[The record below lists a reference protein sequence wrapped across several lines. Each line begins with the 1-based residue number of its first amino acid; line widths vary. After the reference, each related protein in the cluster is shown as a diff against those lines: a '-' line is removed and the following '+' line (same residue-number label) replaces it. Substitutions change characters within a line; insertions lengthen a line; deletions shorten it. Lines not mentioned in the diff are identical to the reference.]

1 MRALHD
7 DPSREAA
14 PRGRR
19 GTARRGTA
27 RRKAAGPRRPRGR
40 PLPWTALLFLVPALL
55 PLGFL
60 VVYPIAHTAVR
71 SLFDASGDTFVGLG
85 NYAEVVRDPGNRV
98 AVRNTAIWVVAAP
111 TLVTVTG
118 LLFAVLTER
127 IRWAAAFKLV
137 VFMPMAI
144 SFLASGVI
152 FRLVYEQDPDK
163 GVANAAMVAVHD
175 TFTGGG
181 GYPGAAPRPGPGLP
195 VRAPDG
201 AVAAPAPLAAG
212 SGALVPLLRVRPEH
226 LPGDAAPAGPPPG
239 AGPGELTGTVWFDF
253 TRGGGG
259 TPGRPDAGET
269 GLPGLTVEAVRA
281 GPPGGGGDPPGTVAG
296 KATTRADGT
305 FTVRGLQP
313 GAFYTLRLPPE
324 NFAAA
329 YGGAEWLGGTLIT
342 PAIIGSYLWV
352 WAGFAM
358 VLISAGLAAVPRDV
372 LEAARVDGAG
382 EGRILVSVTV
392 PLLAPVLAVVLVT
405 MVINVLKVFD
415 LVFVIGGG
423 DPGAAV
429 LASRMWTESF
439 GGGGDQGVGSAIA
452 VLLFALVLPAAALNL
467 RRLRRE
473 RP

>member
-1 MRALHD
+1 
-7 DPSREAA
+7 
-14 PRGRR
+14 
-19 GTARRGTA
+19 
-27 RRKAAGPRRPRGR
+27 
-40 PLPWTALLFLVPALL
+40 
-55 PLGFL
+55 

-71 SLFDASGDTFVGLG
+71 SLFDASGGTFVGLG
-85 NYAEVVRDPGNRV
+85 NYAEVVGDRDNLV

-181 GYPGAAPRPGPGLP
+181 GYPGAVPRPGPGGSGAAGGP
-195 VRAPDG
+195 VRAQDG
-201 AVAAPAPLAAG
+201 AVVTAAPVAAG
-212 SGALVPLLRVRPEH
+212 SGVLVPLLRVRPEH
-226 LPGDAAPAGPPPG
+226 LPGEAAPAAAPPA
-239 AGPGELTGTVWFDF
+239 AGPGELTGAVWFDF

-259 TPGRPDAGET
+259 TPGRPDPGET
-269 GLPGLTVEAVRA
+269 GLPGITVEAVPAASPDGRS
-281 GPPGGGGDPPGTVAG
+281 PPRTAT
-296 KATTRADGT
+296 ATTRADGT
-305 FTVRGLQP
+305 FAVRDLRP
-313 GAFYTLRLPPE
+313 GASYTLRLPPD

-358 VLISAGLAAVPRDV
+358 VLITAGLAALPREV

-382 EGRILVSVTV
+382 EVRILLRITV

-452 VLLFALVLPAAALNL
+452 VLLFALVLPAAALNV